1 MATSATEAG
10 HPSASGTESRALA
23 EFAHDVKNPLSIA
36 KGACESL
43 QELVAELKEEIGTTA
58 SPEAA
63 ELLDDLAQAVELIQR
78 NSNRAL
84 EIAVDTLERARGKTR
99 VRERVDVNELVAQHA
114 TVGERDVGGVSVR
127 VDRDLGSSAG
137 HVVGSSSHLGRA
149 VANLIDNAL
158 DAAAQEARRGGEG
171 YEPMVQVRTSGDD
184 EGVLVAVE
192 DNGVGIPKHLRDGVV
207 RPFET
212 TKKKGTGLGL
222 AISADV
228 AAAHGGE
235 LRLGT
240 SPTGTTVV
248 ELWLARETATPT

>member
-1 MATSATEAG
+1 MATNAAEAG
-10 HPSASGTESRALA
+10 SPSGSGSESRALA

-43 QELVAELKEEIGTTA
+43 QELLAELRDEIDAQASPEVAELM
-58 SPEAA
+58 
-63 ELLDDLAQAVELIQR
+63 DDLAQTVELIER

-84 EIAVDTLERARGKTR
+84 DIAVDTLERARGKTR
-99 VRERVDVNELVAQHA
+99 VRERVDVNEVVAQHA
-114 TVGERDVGGVSVR
+114 TVGERDVGGINVR

-137 HVVGSSSHLGRA
+137 HIVGSSSHLGRA

-171 YEPMVQVRTSGDD
+171 YEPLVQVRTSGDD
-184 EGVLVAVE
+184 DGVVVQVE
-192 DNGVGIPKHLRDGVV
+192 DNGVGLPKHLRDGVV

-228 AAAHGGE
+228 AAAHGGQ

-240 SPTGTTVV
+240 SATGTTVV
-248 ELWLARETATPT
+248 ELWLAREATGPS